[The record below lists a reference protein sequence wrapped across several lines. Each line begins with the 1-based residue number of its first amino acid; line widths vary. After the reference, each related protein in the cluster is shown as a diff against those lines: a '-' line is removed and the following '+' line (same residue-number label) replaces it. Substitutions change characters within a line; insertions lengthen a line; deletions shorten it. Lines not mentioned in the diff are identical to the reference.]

1 MGIYLRKNT
10 LNKDNLYLYVNIN
23 IHGVKM
29 KAREYLSQSKKK
41 LKRLSDKILYQEIT
55 TDSQE
60 PPKFYSYGRKFIG
73 LYVFFLFYSFIILF
87 AINYPRHPFVLFLT
101 MQNPFAFGNAI
112 IGLYLSLS
120 ILYSI
125 DQVRNFMFEKNTVI
139 KQIALYGALISGY
152 FFLFSYITFSG
163 ANIMSY
169 LLGLST
175 VWLILLG
182 TRFYMYSRKF
192 ATKIEAR
199 FITKFTVTRSA
210 VAFTTP
216 YFILAVLV
224 ILALF
229 YRSLLVFLS
238 LDFFAIAAPIE
249 AVTVYLLEMRLVMP
263 LIYFSLILTLLF
275 ILFEFIFTRRKA
287 ETKRAG
293 LYDNFTFSLIVLFI
307 FFFQLLQ
314 VSIYLIMR
322 EETISAIKT
331 TVGATSATVTYIFI
345 FEFIISM
352 FFLYRIVK
360 KLGLSIG
367 WRLLIFKKDGL
378 ILLILGCV
386 FAQTLSRYALQNQI
400 PYQGITEIGLIFM
413 SDKYLVSI
421 IIIIFLGITLLIYYL
436 KPHET
441 SMFIRLQKETVSEK
455 EQDSDI
461 VLKLIRS
468 EYIRRGEAFPIDILE
483 RELIK
488 ATRLPKQR
496 IYAII
501 NTLAYDNI
509 DINIRN
515 KKDDLGRNRKYIDF
529 VSVTEKFDRKGVA
542 QKKAKKY
549 LSQRLFETMSKRETS
564 LKLGGN
570 LQSNESSN
578 QFLNS
583 LSTDYT
589 KKQVEETKI
598 KEQQEQSAFSFVRK
612 EIPQSLKNNIIQTLK
627 KEYTYRVE
635 NADKYQDFHFS
646 ISEIASEIQTQTRI
660 TVGELYPIL
669 EILKESD
676 IEFELLDNP
685 EEPDDKLIS
694 FFPIADED
702 LSYQIL
708 NFRPEEYAKIKT
720 RVTKQFLKFFNRK
733 KAKATLTKLRKE
745 IIDGNEANDSWK
757 QILTRL
763 ENYFAD
769 YSSTHLKL
777 INGEGG
783 EKIFEQFPRKDIDIF
798 DIK

>member
-1 MGIYLRKNT
+1 T
-10 LNKDNLYLYVNIN
+10 LNIDRIYLYVITS
-23 IHGVKM
+23 IYGVKM
-29 KAREYLSQSKKK
+29 KASGYLSQ
-41 LKRLSDKILYQEIT
+41 LKGKAKEVSNKILYQEIAI
-55 TDSQE
+55 DSKE
-60 PPKFYSYGRKFIG
+60 PPKFYSYEKKFMG
-73 LYVFFLFYSFIILF
+73 LYAIFLFYSFIILF
-87 AINYPRHPFVLFLT
+87 AINYPRHSLVLFFT

-125 DQVRNFMFEKNTVI
+125 DKVRIFIFEKYTAI
-139 KQIALYGALISGY
+139 KQITLYTVLIIGY
-152 FFLFSYITFSG
+152 FFLFLVITSNG

-182 TRFYMYSRKF
+182 TRFYIYSRTF
-192 ATKIEAR
+192 ATKIEDR

-210 VAFTTP
+210 VAFITP

-238 LDFFAIAAPIE
+238 LDFLAIAAPVE
-249 AVTVYLLEMRLVMP
+249 AVTVYLLQMRVIMP

-275 ILFEFIFTRRKA
+275 ILFEFIFTRRRA

-352 FFLYRIVK
+352 YFLYRIVR
-360 KLGLSIG
+360 KLGRSIG

-378 ILLILGCV
+378 MVLILGCV
-386 FAQTLSRYALQNQI
+386 YAQTLSRFALQNQI
-400 PYQGITEIGLIFM
+400 PYQGITEIGQIFM
-413 SDKYLVSI
+413 ADKYLVSI
-421 IIIIFLGITLLIYYL
+421 IIIIFLGITLLVYYL

-441 SMFIRLQKETVSEK
+441 SMFIRSQKEIVSVE
-455 EQDSDI
+455 EQESDI
-461 VLKLIRS
+461 VLKLIRT
-468 EYIRRGEAFPIDILE
+468 EYIRRGEAYPIDILE

-488 ATRLPKQR
+488 ATRLSKQR
-496 IYAII
+496 IYSII

-509 DINIRN
+509 DIKIRN
-515 KKDDLGRNRKYIDF
+515 KKDDFGRERKYIDF
-529 VSVTEKFDRKGVA
+529 VSVTEQFDRKGVA

-549 LSQRLFETMSKRETS
+549 LSQRLSETMSKKETT
-564 LKLGGN
+564 LRLGGD

-578 QFLNS
+578 QFMNS
-583 LSTDYT
+583 LSTNYT
-589 KKQVEETKI
+589 KKQVDEAKI
-598 KEQQEQSAFSFVRK
+598 KEQQKQSTFSFIRK
-612 EIPQSLKNNIIQTLK
+612 EIPQSLKNNIIYVLK

-635 NADKYQDFHFS
+635 NADKYPDFHFC

-669 EILKESD
+669 DIINESD

-685 EEPDDKLIS
+685 EESDDKIIS
-694 FFPIADED
+694 FFPIADDD
-702 LSYQIL
+702 LCYLIS
-708 NFRPEEYAKIKT
+708 NFRPDEYAKIKI
-720 RVTKQFLKFFNRK
+720 RVTKQFMKFFNRK
-733 KAKATLTKLRKE
+733 KVKATFAKLRKA
-745 IIDGNEANDSWK
+745 IIDRNEVDNSWK

-763 ENYFAD
+763 ENYFVD
-769 YSSTHLKL
+769 YSNIHLKV
-777 INGEGG
+777 INGEGE
-783 EKIFEQFPRKDIDIF
+783 EKIFDQFPKKDITIF
-798 DIK
+798 DFE